1 MRLGRILAQRLALGA
16 IAAWAVLT
24 VMFALF
30 AATEDWV
37 LDRRLALAAYGGA
50 DPDELESIRQSY
62 LANRGL
68 DRPLTEQYVDWMGNM
83 ITLEWG
89 NSFQSGEAVFPLVRE
104 ATLET
109 ALYVVPAIVLATT
122 LGLAVGVYAAMNVRS
137 IRGNGA
143 MGIVYLLFAIPNFWA
158 GFLILSASATA
169 GATFRWGSEFNWIV
183 ETELPFLYGRVLPVV
198 LVTTT
203 LLAAIVS
210 YARAY
215 ARQYYTADLTKL
227 VRAKGGGRLDV
238 ARHVLRNAAIPL
250 LSLVFAET
258 LALLAISV
266 IIIEAVFGIGGLGSL
281 FYNAVWARDLPVMM
295 GVTVVIVA
303 FGIVGNVVQDLA
315 YSLLD
320 PRVDTG
326 SR

>member
-1 MRLGRILAQRLALGA
+1 MRILAQRLALGA

-62 LANRGL
+62 LADRGL
-68 DRPLTEQYVDWMGNM
+68 DRPLIEQYVDWMGNM

-89 NSFQSGEAVFPLVRE
+89 NSFRSGEAVFPLVRE

-122 LGLAVGVYAAMNVRS
+122 LGLAVGAYAAMNVRS
-137 IRGNGA
+137 IHGNGA
-143 MGIVYLLFAIPNFWA
+143 TGMVYLLFAIPNFWA

-169 GATFRWGSEFNWIV
+169 SAAFRWRSEFNYITV
-183 ETELPFLYGRVLPVV
+183 TELPFLYGRVLPVV

-266 IIIEAVFGIGGLGSL
+266 IIIEAVFGIGGIGSL
-281 FYNAVWARDLPVMM
+281 FYNAVWTRDLPVVM
-295 GVTVVIVA
+295 GVTVVVVA
-303 FGIVGNVVQDLA
+303 FGVVGNVVQDLA